1 MRLAILGTGTM
12 GAGMARSAK
21 REGLDVVVWNRTR
34 ARAEPLAADGVEVA
48 DTVTAAVTGAD
59 AVMTMLFDTDSVLA
73 VTDELVGA
81 LAPDAVWL
89 QAATVGP
96 DGIGRIARAAGD
108 VALLDAPVLGTKAPA
123 EQGKLVP
130 LVSGP
135 AALIEK
141 AGPVLDAI
149 GTKTVVA
156 GDTLGAGSAL
166 KLACNAW
173 VLSITAAAAQ
183 SLALARAQD
192 VDPQLVLDAIG
203 GGAADS
209 PYLQLKGGAVLD
221 GDFTPSFELDGG
233 RKDLALIT
241 EVAAATGVPTA
252 LLEALGGLFG
262 RASELGA
269 GDQDLA
275 AVYRAFT

>member
-275 AVYRAFT
+275 AVYRAFE

>member
-149 GTKTVVA
+149 GTKTIVA

-275 AVYRAFT
+275 AVYRAFE

>member
-166 KLACNAW
+166 KLEDGELRYTASFGVAGFEPHQP
-173 VLSITAAAAQ
+173 VLDRWLGRADDALYEAKAKGRNRVE
-183 SLALARAQD
+183 LARGR
-192 VDPQLVLDAIG
+192 QLAG
-203 GGAADS
+203 
-209 PYLQLKGGAVLD
+209 QLA
-221 GDFTPSFELDGG
+221 
-233 RKDLALIT
+233 
-241 EVAAATGVPTA
+241 
-252 LLEALGGLFG
+252 
-262 RASELGA
+262 
-269 GDQDLA
+269 
-275 AVYRAFT
+275 